1 MLLLDR
7 NASFVAFLMNRRPQ
21 VATAVLLLCVICTL
35 EFKSFAPHVQL
46 VNQGTV
52 AYPGGG
58 LMRDVKNKAVLCKPL
73 TLTKA
78 TYCKPHMQSKHLQ
91 TGERRSRSSCLPPK
105 ISTGRDIQRGRL
117 VSADVDDGVK
127 REYVPVPIPVP
138 VFIPVPMNMY
148 SQVTPTPLSIPVPV
162 SCLSLLF
169 PKCAES
175 NCLKCFTGAQLMT
188 SQQE

>member
-1 MLLLDR
+1 M
-7 NASFVAFLMNRRPQ
+7 FVL
-21 VATAVLLLCVICTL
+21 
-35 EFKSFAPHVQL
+35 HVQL
-46 VNQGTV
+46 VNQGTP

-91 TGERRSRSSCLPPK
+91 TGERRSGTSSLPPEVPVLHD
-105 ISTGRDIQRGRL
+105 SNVVDFL
-117 VSADVDDGVK
+117 SADVDDGVK

-162 SCLSLLF
+162 SCRLLYF
-169 PKCAES
+169 LLLQFSTNVLCRISCEA
-175 NCLKCFTGAQLMT
+175 LKLFLAHC
-188 SQQE
+188 